1 MIYNLI
7 VAICINRGIGYKN
20 MIPWKVPE
28 DMKMFSKVTKGD
40 GNNAVVMGRKT
51 WESLS
56 FRPLKKRDNL
66 ILSKTLPPIHK
77 TIESTSGC
85 QKVISFKSISD
96 LVKYANNYD
105 TVWIIG
111 GSTIYEQFLKENLIS
126 QIHISYINQNFTCDT
141 FFPKLDDSWIVK
153 ETEEYDTY
161 KKEILIQKS
170 D

>member
-20 MIPWKVPE
+20 MIPWKVSE
-28 DMKMFSKVTKGD
+28 DMKMFSKVTKGE

-56 FRPLKKRDNL
+56 YRPLKNRDNL
-66 ILSKTLPPIHK
+66 ILSKTLPPIHQ
-77 TIESTSGC
+77 TIGSGSE
-85 QKVISFKSISD
+85 QVVIFKSITD
-96 LVKYANNYD
+96 LVKHANNYN

-111 GSTIYEQFLKENLIS
+111 GATIYEQFLKTTLLS
-126 QIHISYINQNFTCDT
+126 QIHISHIDEKLTCDT
-141 FFPKLDDSWIVK
+141 FFPKLDKSWVVEK
-153 ETEEYDTY
+153 TEEYDTY
-161 KKEILIQKS
+161 KKDILVQKS